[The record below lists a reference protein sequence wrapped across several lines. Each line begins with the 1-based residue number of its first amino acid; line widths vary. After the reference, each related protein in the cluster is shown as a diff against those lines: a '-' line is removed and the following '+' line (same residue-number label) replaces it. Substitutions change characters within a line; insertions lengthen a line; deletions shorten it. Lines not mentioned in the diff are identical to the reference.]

1 MPEGIDLGISG
12 LASGFDWRSLVDQ
25 LSQAERS
32 PQTRLRTEQNTIDQ
46 RKIAFGSIATQL
58 SVLRNRVTSLKD
70 TSLYNARSV
79 SVSDST
85 LASSTAAASTAQ
97 GSYTFAVTQLATTA
111 ARVGTSDVAAPLNGS
126 SDVSGLTLAN
136 ASFATAV
143 TAGNFTVN
151 GKQVTLATT
160 DTLQQVFDK
169 VSTATGGQVTGA
181 YDPATD
187 KVSLSSV
194 SEIVL
199 GSATDTSNFL
209 TVARLSNNGLGS
221 ISSTSALG
229 ALKLNSKLS
238 AAPLS
243 VGINDGGAGL
253 GKFKINGVEI
263 AYNAT
268 TDSITDVIKRITD
281 SAAGVT
287 ASYDSVNDRFRIAN
301 KTTGDLGIALE
312 DVTGN
317 FLAATGLG
325 ASTIERGKDLL
336 YTVNGGGQLASHT
349 NTITGDSSGIEGLS
363 VTALKANSSFT
374 IGVNAD
380 TTKVRTAIEEFI
392 ADYNKVQSIID
403 TNTAST
409 TDAKGKVTAGTLASD
424 SDASGISSRL
434 RSILNSQVSGLTTAL
449 KQVESIGIASN
460 GNDNSITIGDSDKLD
475 AALANNL
482 GAIQSLFADS
492 AKGIATQLDAYLEK
506 TAGDDGTLIE
516 RQDRL
521 SKQSVAIDTQIT
533 DQEKIVQANRQRLIT
548 SFLAMESAQQKSN
561 QQLQYLSQRFGTA
574 SS

>member
-25 LSQAERS
+25 LTQVERT
-32 PQTRLRTEQNTIDQ
+32 PQTRLRTEQNAIDQ

-58 SVLRNRVTSLKD
+58 SVLRNRVTALKD

-79 SVSDST
+79 SVSDSA

-97 GSYTFAVTQLATTA
+97 GSFAFAVTQLATTA

-126 SDVSGLTLAN
+126 SDVSGLTLSN

-151 GKQVTLATT
+151 GKQVTLATS

-169 VSTATGGQVTGA
+169 ISTATGGQVTGT

-187 KVSLSSV
+187 KISLSSV

-221 ISSTSALG
+221 LSSTSALG
-229 ALKLNSKLS
+229 ALKLNNNLLT
-238 AAPLS
+238 APLN
-243 VGINDGGAGL
+243 VGISDGGAGL
-253 GKFKINGVEI
+253 GKLKINGVEI
-263 AYNAT
+263 TYNAT

-281 SAAGVT
+281 SGAGVT
-287 ASYDSVNDRFRIAN
+287 ASYDSVNDRFRVAN

-336 YTVNGGGQLASHT
+336 YTVNGGGQLASHS

-363 VTALKANSSFT
+363 VTVLKANSTFT

-380 TTKVRTAIEEFI
+380 TTKVKTAIEEFI
-392 ADYNKVQSIID
+392 SDYNKVQSIID

-409 TDAKGKVTAGTLASD
+409 TDAKGKVTAGTLASE
-424 SDASGISSRL
+424 SDASSISTRL
-434 RSILNSQVSGLTTAL
+434 RSILNSQVTGLTTAL

-460 GNDNSITIGDSDKLD
+460 GNDNTIKIGDTEKLD

-482 GAIQSLFADS
+482 GAIQSLFTDS
-492 AKGIATQLDAYLEK
+492 ANGIATQLDAYLQK

-521 SKQSVAIDTQIT
+521 SKQSVEIDTQIT
-533 DQEKIVQANRQRLIT
+533 DQEKLVQSNRQRLIT
-548 SFLAMESAQQKSN
+548 SFLAMEAAQQKSN

>member
-25 LSQAERS
+25 LTQVERT
-32 PQTRLRTEQNTIDQ
+32 PQTRLRTEQNAIDQ

-58 SVLRNRVTSLKD
+58 SVLRNRVTALKD

-79 SVSDST
+79 SVSDSA

-97 GSYTFAVTQLATTA
+97 GSFAFAVTQLATTA

-126 SDVSGLTLAN
+126 SDVSGLTLSN

-151 GKQVTLATT
+151 GKQVTLATS

-169 VSTATGGQVTGA
+169 ISTATGGQVTGA

-187 KVSLSSV
+187 KISLSSV

-221 ISSTSALG
+221 LSSTSALG
-229 ALKLNSKLS
+229 ALKLNNELS
-238 AAPLS
+238 TAPLN
-243 VGINDGGAGL
+243 VGISDGGAGL
-253 GKFKINGVEI
+253 GKLKINGVEI
-263 AYNAT
+263 TYNAT

-281 SAAGVT
+281 SGAGVT
-287 ASYDSVNDRFRIAN
+287 ASYDSVNDRFRVAN

-336 YTVNGGGQLASHT
+336 YTVNGGGQLASHS

-363 VTALKANSSFT
+363 VTVLKANSTFT

-380 TTKVRTAIEEFI
+380 TTKVKTAIEEFI
-392 ADYNKVQSIID
+392 SDYNKVQSIID

-409 TDAKGKVTAGTLASD
+409 TDAKGKVTAGTLASE
-424 SDASGISSRL
+424 SDASSISTRL
-434 RSILNSQVSGLTTAL
+434 RSILNSQVTGLTTAL

-460 GNDNSITIGDSDKLD
+460 GNDNTIKIGDTEKLD

-482 GAIQSLFADS
+482 GAIQSLFTDS
-492 AKGIATQLDAYLEK
+492 ANGIATQLDAYLQK

-521 SKQSVAIDTQIT
+521 SKQSVEIDTQIT
-533 DQEKIVQANRQRLIT
+533 DQEKLVQSNRQRLIT
-548 SFLAMESAQQKSN
+548 SFLAMEAAQQKSN

>member
-25 LSQAERS
+25 LTQVERT
-32 PQTRLRTEQNTIDQ
+32 PQTRLRTEQNAIDQ

-58 SVLRNRVTSLKD
+58 SVLRNRVTALKD

-79 SVSDST
+79 SVSDSA

-97 GSYTFAVTQLATTA
+97 GDFTFAVTQLATTA

-126 SDVSGLTLAN
+126 SDVSGLTLSN

-151 GKQVTLATT
+151 GKQVTLATS

-169 VSTATGGQVTGA
+169 ISTATGGQVTGA

-187 KVSLSSV
+187 KISLSSV

-229 ALKLNSKLS
+229 ALKLNNNLLT
-238 AAPLS
+238 APLN
-243 VGINDGGAGL
+243 VGISDGGAGL
-253 GKFKINGVEI
+253 GKLKINGVEI
-263 AYNAT
+263 TYNAT

-281 SAAGVT
+281 SGAGVT
-287 ASYDSVNDRFRIAN
+287 ASYDSVNDRFRVAN

-336 YTVNGGGQLASHT
+336 YTVNGGGQLASHS

-363 VTALKANSSFT
+363 VTVLKANSTFT

-380 TTKVRTAIEEFI
+380 TTKVKTAIEEFI
-392 ADYNKVQSIID
+392 SDYNKVQSIID

-409 TDAKGKVTAGTLASD
+409 TDAKGKVTAGTLASE
-424 SDASGISSRL
+424 SDASSISTRL
-434 RSILNSQVSGLTTAL
+434 RSILNSQVTGLTTAL

-460 GNDNSITIGDSDKLD
+460 GNDNTIKIGDTEKLD

-482 GAIQSLFADS
+482 GAIQSLFTDS
-492 AKGIATQLDAYLEK
+492 ANGIATQLDAYLEK

-521 SKQSVAIDTQIT
+521 SKQSVEIDTQIT
-533 DQEKIVQANRQRLIT
+533 DQEKLVQSNRQRLIT
-548 SFLAMESAQQKSN
+548 SFLAMEAAQQKSN

>member
-12 LASGFDWRSLVDQ
+12 LASGFDWRALVDQ
-25 LSQAERS
+25 LTQVERS
-32 PQTRLRTEQNTIDQ
+32 PQTRLRTEQNTIDL
-46 RKIAFGSIATQL
+46 RKNAFASIATQL
-58 SVLRNRVTSLKD
+58 SVLRNRVTALKD
-70 TSLYNARSV
+70 ASLYSARSTT
-79 SVSDST
+79 VSDST
-85 LASSTAAASTAQ
+85 LATSSAAASTPQ
-97 GSYTFAVTQLATTA
+97 GSYAFAVTQLATTA
-111 ARVGTSDVAAPLNGS
+111 ARVGTSNVAASLSGS
-126 SDVSGLTLAN
+126 DDVSGLTLAD
-136 ASFATAV
+136 ASFASAV

-151 GKQVTLATT
+151 GKQVTIATS

-181 YDPATD
+181 YNATTD
-187 KVSLSSV
+187 KITLSSAA
-194 SEIVL
+194 EIVL

-221 ISSTSALG
+221 VSSTSALG

-253 GKFKINGVEI
+253 GKLKINGVEI
-263 AYNAT
+263 TYNAT
-268 TDSITDVIKRITD
+268 TDSISDVIKRITD
-281 SAAGVT
+281 SGAGVT

-317 FLAATGLG
+317 FLAATGLD
-325 ASTIERGKDLL
+325 ASTIQRGKDLL
-336 YTVNGGGQLASHT
+336 YTVNGGGQLASHS
-349 NTITGDSSGIEGLS
+349 NTVTGDSSGIEGLS
-363 VTALKANSSFT
+363 VTVLKENSSFT

-380 TTKVRTAIEEFI
+380 TTKVKTAIEEFI
-392 ADYNKVQSIID
+392 EDYNKVQSLID

-409 TDAKGKVTAGTLASD
+409 TDAKGAVTAGTLASD
-424 SDASGISSRL
+424 SDASSISSRL
-434 RSILNSQVSGLTTAL
+434 RSILNAQVSGLTTAL
-449 KQVESIGIASN
+449 KQVESIGI
-460 GNDNSITIGDSDKLD
+460 GDSDTLD

-482 GAIQSLFADS
+482 GAIQNLFADS
-492 AKGIATQLDAYLEK
+492 AKGIAVQLDEYLEK
-506 TAGDDGTLIE
+506 TIGDDGTIVE

-521 SKQSVAIDTQIT
+521 SKQSLEIDTQIT
-533 DQEKIVQANRQRLIT
+533 DQEKIVQANRQRLIS
-548 SFLAMESAQQKSN
+548 SFLAMESAQQRSN